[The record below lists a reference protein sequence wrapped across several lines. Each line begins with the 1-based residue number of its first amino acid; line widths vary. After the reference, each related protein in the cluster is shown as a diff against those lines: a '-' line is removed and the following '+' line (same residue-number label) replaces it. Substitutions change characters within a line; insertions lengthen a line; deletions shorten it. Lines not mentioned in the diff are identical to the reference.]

1 MSGLTMNGQPRRG
14 TPADTDCIYCRNEV
28 DVVTT
33 YGTVVTPQRKC
44 PQQRRPLVVAG
55 LDADRTCGC
64 GMSPDRAVTAAQ
76 WPVMTTTE
84 CADSGD
90 SRTPSINV
98 DDDLFLSLPCR
109 TSAYYQRWMHA
120 TTDSRGGCSKCK
132 TGEWRTQQHS
142 PAFSNSTVWSV
153 MFESRAFFSR
163 CIFGAR
169 HQYFYLVVFLP
180 RNSYATCF
188 VTDQL
193 LVWSPCERQ

>member
-1 MSGLTMNGQPRRG
+1 MSIRSSLLDPLTGAAESSSKMIGNYIIPREMSGLTMNGQPRRG

-109 TSAYYQRWMHA
+109 TSAYYQR
-120 TTDSRGGCSKCK
+120 
-132 TGEWRTQQHS
+132 
-142 PAFSNSTVWSV
+142 
-153 MFESRAFFSR
+153 
-163 CIFGAR
+163 
-169 HQYFYLVVFLP
+169 
-180 RNSYATCF
+180 
-188 VTDQL
+188 
-193 LVWSPCERQ
+193 